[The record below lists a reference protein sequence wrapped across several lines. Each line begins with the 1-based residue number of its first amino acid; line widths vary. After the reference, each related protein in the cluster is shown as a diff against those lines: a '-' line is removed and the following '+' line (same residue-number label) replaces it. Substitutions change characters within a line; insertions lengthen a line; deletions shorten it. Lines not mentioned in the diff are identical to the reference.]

1 MVRVKM
7 ELTVDEGRVYGAR
20 FHTIKPLFTADG
32 ATWFSKEWKELEDWC
47 MQAFGPTPEDGIW
60 TPGARWYINNS
71 KFYFRDEKD
80 MEWFLLRWS

>member
-1 MVRVKM
+1 MVSVKM
-7 ELTVDEGRVYGAR
+7 ELSEGRVYGAR
-20 FHTIKPLFTADG
+20 FLTVKPLFYADT

-47 MQAFGPTPEDGIW
+47 GQTFGPTPEDGIW